1 VTEGVR
7 PWRRALLWL
16 ALLGPFFFL
25 SYGLANAMAGRLSYV
40 PSIVF
45 DWEAAIPFQPWTI
58 VPYWSIDLF
67 YVASFFICTQRAEL
81 DMHARR
87 LLTAQLLSVACFLLW
102 PLRFSLERPET
113 SGVFGWLFDVLL
125 GFDKPFNQAP
135 SLHIVLLVVLW
146 VRFQQ
151 HLRGWWRA
159 ALHVWFALIGI
170 SVLTTWQHHFVD
182 VPTGVAVG
190 WLCVWLWPAHGR
202 SPLAHWQWAQDGT
215 RWRLAML
222 YGLGSA
228 LCASLALTFSG
239 WVLWLGW
246 PALSLALVALG
257 YAAVGTAVFQKQ
269 EDGRLSMAARW
280 LLAPYLLAA
289 WLNSRWWTRHAPQPQ
304 LVIDG
309 VWLGRMPAAGVSLP
323 MSTVVD
329 VCAELPFAGQVRHY
343 RGVPM
348 LDLAT
353 PTPQDL
359 QRAAEAIA
367 HGHRRGDVLVCC
379 ALGYSRSAAAVATW
393 LCRSGHADSAD
404 AAIRLLQLDC
414 PHIVLHDRHRDAI
427 EQAVRDAAAANGS
440 TQVSA

>member
-1 VTEGVR
+1 MTEGVR

-25 SYGLANAMAGRLSYV
+25 SYGFANAMAARLPFV

-45 DWEAAIPFQPWTI
+45 DWEARIPFQAWTI

-81 DMHARR
+81 DAHARR

-113 SGVFGWLFDVLL
+113 GGVFGWLFDVLL

-151 HLRGWWRA
+151 HLHGLWRT
-159 ALHVWFALIGI
+159 ALHIWFALIGL
-170 SVLTTWQHHFVD
+170 SVLTTWQHHFID

-190 WLCVWLWPAHGR
+190 WLCVWLWPLQEP
-202 SPLAHWQWAQDGT
+202 SPLRHWQWAREAT
-215 RWRLAML
+215 RWRLGAL
-222 YGLGSA
+222 YLAGSA
-228 LCASLALTFSG
+228 GCAALAWAVGG
-239 WVLWLGW
+239 WALWLAW
-246 PALSLALVALG
+246 PALSLLLVALA
-257 YAAVGTAVFQKQ
+257 YAGLGTAVFQKQ
-269 EDGRLSMAARW
+269 EDGRLSMAATW
-280 LLAPYLLAA
+280 LLAPYLGAA
-289 WLNSRWWTRHAPQPQ
+289 WLNARWWTRRAPQPQ

-309 VWLGRMPAAGVSLP
+309 VWLGRLP
-323 MSTVVD
+323 DADVTLTVATVVD
-329 VCAELPFAGQVRHY
+329 VCAELPFRAAVRHY
-343 RGVPM
+343 RSVPM

-353 PTPQDL
+353 PSP
-359 QRAAEAIA
+359 AALRQAADAIA
-367 HGHRRGDVLVCC
+367 HGRRRGEVLVCC

-393 LCRSGHADSAD
+393 LCRSGHTASAD
-404 AAIRLLQLDC
+404 AAITLLAQDC
-414 PHIVLHDRHRDAI
+414 PRIVLHARHRRAI
-427 EQAVRDAAAANGS
+427 EQAVREGAAANGQ